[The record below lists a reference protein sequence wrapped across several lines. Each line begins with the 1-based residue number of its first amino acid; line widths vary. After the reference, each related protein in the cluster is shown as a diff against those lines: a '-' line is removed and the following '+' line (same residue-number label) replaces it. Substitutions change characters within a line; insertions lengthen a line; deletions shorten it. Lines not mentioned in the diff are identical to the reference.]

1 MWCAGFSS
9 LWLLLSQTEH
19 RLQGTQASVVVVPG
33 LSCST
38 GCEIFPNQG
47 SNPCLLHWQADSW
60 PLSYQKSPISFSRIL
75 PHASCENS
83 TLWGALSWFFWY
95 LWGLTLCLRIYAG
108 CLERKYLIVGFMDL
122 VSTNWHPSISFSF
135 SVFSITYWNLHC
147 FSHYHCWF
155 VILLVFCLYYFLI
168 HFEVMLSGATSSGLC
183 VYDVSGESHFSW
195 CYNLFIPNN
204 LFYPKAHCVRFMLP

>member
-38 GCEIFPNQG
+38 GCGIFPNQG
-47 SNPCLLHWQADSW
+47 PNPCLLHWQADSW
-60 PLSYQKSPISFSRIL
+60 PLSYQRSPISFSRIL

-95 LWGLTLCLRIYAG
+95 LWGLALCLRIHTG
-108 CLERKYLIVGFMDL
+108 CLERKYLIIGFMDL

-135 SVFSITYWNLHC
+135 IVFSLTYGNLHC
-147 FSHYHCWF
+147 FSHHHCWF
-155 VILLVFCLYYFLI
+155 VILSVFCLYYFLI
-168 HFEVMLSGATSSGLC
+168 SFWSGSVFSG
-183 VYDVSGESHFSW
+183 GF
-195 CYNLFIPNN
+195 
-204 LFYPKAHCVRFMLP
+204 